1 MSGRLYPLIL
11 RLSSLRRSSF
21 RFRPKKLPPP
31 TPDRREGRLFPPE
44 QSSKTSRL
52 LNELPADRNKFYV
65 KKFAWKDE
73 ARKKRISNAFGFN
86 SSFVIRAS
94 SFPLRIW
101 RARFD
106 CVTRVARARVAVS
119 SFTC

>member
-21 RFRPKKLPPP
+21 GFRPKKLPPP

-65 KKFAWKDE
+65 KNSHGRMRQEKNELATHSDLI
-73 ARKKRISNAFGFN
+73 RH
-86 SSFVIRAS
+86 SSFVLRH
-94 SFPLRIW
+94 FP
-101 RARFD
+101 
-106 CVTRVARARVAVS
+106 CVSGVRDSIA
-119 SFTC
+119 